1 MISKANT
8 DARSGGPR
16 LPRRPIVRRLSRE
29 TRDEQADWATAPEP
43 DAALLGGDAKT
54 HDPAPLGDAT
64 VADESE
70 LFEQALWP
78 GMQVGATLRVTSIHL
93 LGIGLDQAS
102 ASMRYRIQRC
112 GNSGPR
118 HAFAAGSRAGEQAAE
133 PPGRPLGQTLFVSLG
148 VLYGS
153 HLRRR

>member
-1 MISKANT
+1 M
-8 DARSGGPR
+8 
-16 LPRRPIVRRLSRE
+16 RPCH
-29 TRDEQADWATAPEP
+29 EQADRATVPEP
-43 DAALLGGDAKT
+43 DAALCGDAKT

-102 ASMRYRIQRC
+102 VSMRYRIQRC

-118 HAFAAGSRAGEQAAE
+118 HAFAAGSGAGGQAAE
-133 PPGRPLGQTLFVSLG
+133 PPGRQLGST
-148 VLYGS
+148 
-153 HLRRR
+153 